1 MQIWM
6 TLILAVQ
13 LLSALAMIGLVLIQ
27 HGKGADM
34 GASFGSG
41 ASGSLFGASGSANF
55 LSRSTAALATLFFV
69 TTLALA
75 YLGTSGKRGDA
86 GGTSVLDRAAPAA
99 SAPAGKGSAP
109 ASGISPAVPGVV
121 QSAVPGA
128 MAASAAVP
136 TAASAAAAVA
146 SAVSSAVSS
155 VVPSVAPGAVPAA
168 VANAASSAATNAATS
183 AATKATPSAAPA
195 ASK

>member
-1 MQIWM
+1 MQIWF

-55 LSRSTAALATLFFV
+55 LSRSTAACATVFFV
-69 TTLALA
+69 CTLALA
-75 YLGTSGKRGDA
+75 YIGTAGRDSSGG
-86 GGTSVLDRAAPAA
+86 SVLGRPAASEPAAAASAAIPAPTGAGAIPTAAPAQAPAA
-99 SAPAGKGSAP
+99 STP
-109 ASGISPAVPGVV
+109 
-121 QSAVPGA
+121 
-128 MAASAAVP
+128 
-136 TAASAAAAVA
+136 AAAT
-146 SAVSSAVSS
+146 
-155 VVPSVAPGAVPAA
+155 VPMP
-168 VANAASSAATNAATS
+168 
-183 AATKATPSAAPA
+183 APA

>member
-55 LSRSTAALATLFFV
+55 LSRSTAALATVFFV
-69 TTLALA
+69 CTLALA
-75 YLGTSGKRGDA
+75 YLGSAQSGRARDLTGS
-86 GGTSVLDRAAPAA
+86 SVLDRPTGAA
-99 SAPAGKGSAP
+99 SQPAT
-109 ASGISPAVPGVV
+109 
-121 QSAVPGA
+121 GA
-128 MAASAAVP
+128 I
-136 TAASAAAAVA
+136 
-146 SAVSSAVSS
+146 
-155 VVPSVAPGAVPAA
+155 
-168 VANAASSAATNAATS
+168 
-183 AATKATPSAAPA
+183 PSAAPTAVPAPIA
-195 ASK
+195 ASAVAPASAASR